1 MLPRHGRYEA
11 SAIPARPVYDWPEGK
26 RLAFYIGMN
35 IEVFGFLSGF
45 GPDPVMPASPQTHR
59 NYAWRDY
66 GNRVGIWNL
75 FDLFDEFALPASC
88 IVNSWLYDDYPE
100 IFERIRKR
108 GDAIVGHG
116 RTNAELQRG
125 LWEEDERR
133 LIVEATAAIEREE
146 GKPPMGWL
154 GPGSVETAVTPDL
167 LAEMGYRYCLDWPCD
182 DQPIWIE
189 TRAGKL
195 LSVPYPFEL
204 NDIGQMVFRHH
215 TAREFADMIVDQFE
229 AMIRQC
235 ADRPLVCAISLH
247 SFIAGQPFRLTS
259 LRRALEHIVN
269 HEHRD
274 RVWFTHADAIADYCY
289 GLEPGL
295 IPGG

>member
-1 MLPRHGRYEA
+1 MLPRHGRYEV

-75 FDLFDEFALPASC
+75 FDLFDEFGLPASC

-100 IFERIRKR
+100 IFDRIRKR

-133 LIVEATAAIEREE
+133 LIAEATAAIEREE

-235 ADRPLVCAISLH
+235 VDRPLVCAISLH
-247 SFIAGQPFRLTS
+247 SFIAGQPFRLTA

-269 HEHRD
+269 HEHRH

>member
-1 MLPRHGRYEA
+1 MLPRHGRYEV

-45 GPDPVMPASPQTHR
+45 GPDPVMPAGPQTHR

-75 FDLFDEFALPASC
+75 FDLFDEFGLPASC

-100 IFERIRKR
+100 IFDRIRKR

-133 LIVEATAAIEREE
+133 LIAEATAAIEREE

-189 TRAGKL
+189 TRSGKL

-235 ADRPLVCAISLH
+235 VDRPLVCAISLH
-247 SFIAGQPFRLTS
+247 SFIAGQPFRLTA
-259 LRRALEHIVN
+259 LRRAFEHIVN
-269 HEHRD
+269 HEHRH

>member
-1 MLPRHGRYEA
+1 MLPRHGRYEV

-75 FDLFDEFALPASC
+75 FDLFDEFGLPASC

-100 IFERIRKR
+100 IFDRIRKR

-133 LIVEATAAIEREE
+133 LIAEATAAIEREE

-189 TRAGKL
+189 TRARKL

-235 ADRPLVCAISLH
+235 VDRPLVCAISLH
-247 SFIAGQPFRLTS
+247 SFVAGQPFRLTA
-259 LRRALEHIVN
+259 LRRAFERIVN

>member
-1 MLPRHGRYEA
+1 MLPRHGRYEV

-45 GPDPVMPASPQTHR
+45 GPDPVMPAGPQTHR

-75 FDLFDEFALPASC
+75 FDLFDEFGLPASC

-100 IFERIRKR
+100 IFDRIRKR

-133 LIVEATAAIEREE
+133 LIAEATAAIEREE

-189 TRAGKL
+189 TRARKL

-235 ADRPLVCAISLH
+235 VDRPLVCAISLH
-247 SFIAGQPFRLTS
+247 SFIAGQPFRLTA
-259 LRRALEHIVN
+259 LRRAFEHIVN
-269 HEHRD
+269 HEHRH